1 MLTLNQ
7 IFHQFKNY
15 EGECCL
21 YFLEIVITGNGINT
35 NIQLMSVIEET
46 YGRSGE
52 KCMVFPSYNTA
63 CRCRS
68 FIKEKST
75 LSSCPVRIVQLATQ
89 APAEDKPEEIQA
101 NVSVVF
107 FPESEFSIAKQYWQ
121 HTGEG
126 VSSRLGEYVLNR
138 LPSADGSVH
147 NSYQEHHRRN
157 SASPSLAAQAKETS
171 DNANETNEQS
181 QFVEQR
187 FGRNMDLHHA
197 ADAKKIIKRRISG
210 KVIDDETNQYG
221 QHREN
226 VSEND
231 VYLFSTGMTSIFTAH
246 RLCMAALGNDLKSV
260 CFGFPYTDTLKIL
273 EKWGPG
279 VLFLGKGDEADLDDL
294 EKRLEGGER
303 YMALFTEFPSNPLLK
318 SPNMQRI
325 RQLADKYK
333 FAVVVDET
341 VGNFL
346 NVHVLPFADVV
357 VSSLTKVFSGDSN
370 VMAGSLVLNPKSTF
384 YELFK
389 KNMSEIYEDNF
400 WAEDALFLERN
411 SRDLE
416 DRSAK
421 INRNAEAVAE
431 LFLKCDLIKD
441 VFYPKLVPSRGNYD
455 ACKIESG
462 GYGGLMSIVFKD
474 PQDAPVF
481 FDAVNIAKGP
491 SLGTNFTLTCPYTII
506 AHYLELDFVE
516 KYGVDKH
523 LVRISIGLEDSS
535 TLIDVFTTALEIVKK
550 SHDSRQ

>member
-1 MLTLNQ
+1 
-7 IFHQFKNY
+7 
-15 EGECCL
+15 
-21 YFLEIVITGNGINT
+21 
-35 NIQLMSVIEET
+35 MSVIEGT

-75 LSSCPVRIVQLATQ
+75 LNSCPVRIVQLATQ

-101 NVSVVF
+101 NVSIVF

-138 LPSADGSVH
+138 LPSTDGSSH
-147 NSYQEHHRRN
+147 NSYQEHHSR
-157 SASPSLAAQAKETS
+157 SSTSPNLTSQAKETS
-171 DNANETNEQS
+171 DTTAETNEQS
-181 QFVEQR
+181 QFLEQR

-197 ADAKKIIKRRISG
+197 ADAKKIIKRRIAG
-210 KVIDDETNQYG
+210 KVIDEETNNYG

-226 VSEND
+226 VSEDD
-231 VYLFSTGMTSIFTAH
+231 VYLFSTGMASIYTAH

-273 EKWGPG
+273 QKWGAG
-279 VLFLGKGDEADLDDL
+279 VLFLGKGDDDDLDDL
-294 EKRLEGGER
+294 EKRLKSGER
-303 YMALFTEFPSNPLLK
+303 FLALFTEFPSNPLLK
-318 SPNMQRI
+318 SPDMHRI
-325 RQLADKYK
+325 RKLADEYK

-346 NVHVLPFADVV
+346 NIHVLPYADVV

-370 VMAGSLVLNPKSTF
+370 VMAGSLVLNPRSSF

-389 KNMSEIYEDNF
+389 RCMGEIYEDNF

-416 DRSAK
+416 DRSAL
-421 INRNAEAVAE
+421 INKNAEAVAE
-431 LFLKCDLIKD
+431 LFLESDLIKD
-441 VFYPKLVPSRGNYD
+441 VFYPKLVPSRKNYD
-455 ACKIESG
+455 ACRIESG

-474 PQDAPVF
+474 PKDAPVF

-516 KYGVDKH
+516 KYGVDKY
-523 LVRISIGLEDSS
+523 LVRISIGLEDSK
-535 TLIDVFTTALEIVKK
+535 TLINVFTTALDLVRK
-550 SHDSRQ
+550 SHDSRK